1 MVRKKYCLL
10 VLSLRAKRR
19 FWAHATTTPSDDARR
34 GDVQSRCTFP
44 LCCTHTLRLKNT
56 FYKII
61 ASPLEPKLFVLTAN
75 ATTTPSSIM
84 LPWRTTQNTFWPQL
98 QCCSHTH
105 IPMPQVVWLLST
117 WQWWCPTHLLDA
129 SRDLQLQCCIY
140 TPLLHPE
147 TKNTFYKFSIGGN
160 FFIVVFIFEP
170 RGEVG
175 NFPMWGGSRLIV
187 VEAATGFNVAPF
199 TSRYKNTF
207 YKFSYSFQGKNT
219 FYFWSQ
225 SWLLFLFFS
234 HWEDLGNFPMHTE
247 VAQVSMLQLPHPET
261 KNTFYNFSY
270 SFWEEK
276 YFYNWCHRSQCCSF
290 RIQKLKKL

>member
-84 LPWRTTQNTFWPQL
+84 LPWCTTQNTFWPQL

-105 IPMPQVVWLLST
+105 IPMPQVDCC
-117 WQWWCPTHLLDA
+117 QHDNDDA
-129 SRDLQLQCCIY
+129 
-140 TPLLHPE
+140 PH
-147 TKNTFYKFSIGGN
+147 TFWMQAVTCN
-160 FFIVVFIFEP
+160 
-170 RGEVG
+170 
-175 NFPMWGGSRLIV
+175 
-187 VEAATGFNVAPF
+187 FNVAYTHPF
-199 TSRYKNTF
+199 CIQR
-207 YKFSYSFQGKNT
+207 Q
-219 FYFWSQ
+219 
-225 SWLLFLFFS
+225 
-234 HWEDLGNFPMHTE
+234 
-247 VAQVSMLQLPHPET
+247 
-261 KNTFYNFSY
+261 
-270 SFWEEK
+270 K
-276 YFYNWCHRSQCCSF
+276 YF
-290 RIQKLKKL
+290 L